1 MKNKYAIFGMFFLG
15 LFIFLLIIFSMKVL
29 SEEKPSVPYEPE
41 IKLIAGYT
49 TAYTAKPDAKT
60 CTGKTVRKGICGGYG
75 PYIGKTIILYKRLP
89 DNTIGECLGVFEC
102 EDTGTGTKSFQEG
115 KLIDVF
121 QPTKE
126 DVQKWADLTWADGC
140 NGHVWIQVID
150 AKG

>member
-1 MKNKYAIFGMFFLG
+1 MKERNWFFFAIAMLG
-15 LFIFLLIIFSMKVL
+15 ILLIFAVWL
-29 SEEKPSVPYEPE
+29 SIQVFPEEKIPYEPE

-49 TAYTAKPDAKT
+49 TAYTAAPDAKT
-60 CTGKTVRKGICGGYG
+60 CTGKTVRKGICGGYK

-89 DNTIGECLGVFEC
+89 NNTVGECLGIFEC

-140 NGHVWIQVID
+140 DGKVWIQVVD

>member
-1 MKNKYAIFGMFFLG
+1 MSKKILIAIAVFGAW
-15 LFIFLLIIFSMKVL
+15 IIFITYL
-29 SEEKPSVPYEPE
+29 SIHASAVPYEPE

-60 CTGKTVRKGICGGYG
+60 CTGNTVRPGICGGYG

-89 DNTIGECLGVFEC
+89 DNTIGECLGIFEC
-102 EDTGTGTKSFQEG
+102 LDTGTGTKSFQEG

-126 DVQKWADLTWADGC
+126 DVQKWADKTYEDGC
-140 NGHVWIQVID
+140 QGKVWIQVVD
-150 AKG
+150 AEG